1 MKKYYKEKKEGNSFI
16 RTLIMLLLLIVL
28 ILLSILILLYAKN
41 STEAMKQELYRKTQL
56 ATEQAGSNVDN
67 ILEQVEEAVFSL
79 VGTIYPHLNQ
89 NSGVAEQITEYAEI
103 CRTLN
108 EYINKH
114 KISFLRIYVP
124 DSKIYKDQISNSYSF
139 YSLNEREEALQELN
153 KGGIS
158 WQGTH
163 QIRLSRSGS
172 EHEVMTCAVAVKRL
186 TNYDE
191 LAGILCA
198 DVKTEEFASI
208 LQEGSSSNEHMY
220 LVDENGQILLG
231 VRDGKETSLSDT
243 AFQKIQ
249 TEQNGCIE
257 YKGRIYAFD
266 QLKNAPWYV
275 VSTNEAIKAYTMDGN
290 VVRTIITVWIAVFLI
305 LMVLVGTMFY
315 SRNMNRTVQS
325 INLAVRELA
334 DEKLGETL
342 PVHSDVHKTL
352 QERLKDQLASIGL
365 PGLEKDAAQIVLS
378 IHDIVDKRYKD
389 QLAISEYRMESLQ
402 AQIKPHFL
410 YNTLDALKWMIMDEQ
425 TEDAVWMVNALSRY
439 LRMSINKGEQ
449 IVSLEEE
456 IQLMRTYIEIMQKR
470 FQNKFEVFY
479 EVEQDTLQIPIP
491 KLSLQPLVENALLH
505 GILHCDRKDMRL
517 TIRSWRADGEAVI
530 QIEDNGCGMEEAKA
544 KRLQNA
550 QIEPGSSYG
559 VANVR
564 KRLELFEKEKGE
576 FLVESR
582 IGAGTCITIK
592 IQESG
597 NKEL

>member
-1 MKKYYKEKKEGNSFI
+1 MKKSCKEKTEGNPFI
-16 RTLIMLLLLIVL
+16 RTLIMLLLLVVL

-67 ILEQVEEAVFSL
+67 ILEQVEEAAFSL
-79 VGTIYPHLNQ
+79 VGTIYPYLNQ
-89 NSGVAEQITEYAEI
+89 DSGISEQITEYADI

-139 YSLNEREEALQELN
+139 YSLSEREGALQGLDR
-153 KGGIS
+153 GGIS

-163 QIRLSRSGS
+163 AIRLSRSGS
-172 EHEVMTCAVAVKRL
+172 EHEVVTCAVAVKRL

-198 DVKTEEFASI
+198 DVKTEEFTSI
-208 LQEGSSSNEHMY
+208 LQEGTSSNEHMY
-220 LVDENGQILLG
+220 LVDENGQIFLG
-231 VRDGKETSLSDT
+231 AEDAEELSLSDT
-243 AFQKIQ
+243 VFQQIQ
-249 TEQNGCIE
+249 AEQDGCME
-257 YKGRIYAFD
+257 DKGKIYAFD
-266 QLKNAPWYV
+266 QLKHAPWYV

-290 VVRTIITVWIAVFLI
+290 VVRTIVTVWIAVFLI

-334 DEKLGETL
+334 DEKLGEAL
-342 PVHSDVHKTL
+342 PAHSDVHKTI
-352 QERLKDQLASIGL
+352 QDRLKDQLASIGL
-365 PGLEKDAAQIVLS
+365 PGLEQDAAQIVLS

-456 IQLMRTYIEIMQKR
+456 IRLMRTYIEIMQKR

-479 EVEQDTLQIPIP
+479 ELEQDTLQTPIP

-505 GILHCDRKDMRL
+505 GILHCDRRDLRL
-517 TIRSWRADGEAVI
+517 TIRSWRADGEVVI
-530 QIEDNGCGMEEAKA
+530 QIEDNGCGMEKEQAE
-544 KRLQNA
+544 RLQNA

-564 KRLELFEKEKGE
+564 KRLELFEKGNGE

-592 IQESG
+592 MQEQTPA
-597 NKEL
+597 